1 MYFEKIRGQR
11 FAKKYLSNSIKSNM
25 ISHAYMFEG
34 PSGVGKNT
42 MARELAAT
50 LLEMENLFNSP
61 DYIEITPDGN
71 SIKIAQIRKLQSDI
85 LVKPYKSYKIY
96 VIDEAQKMTVEAQ
109 NALLKTLEEPPKY
122 AIIILIT
129 NNKESLL
136 DTIKSRCEIIKFT
149 PIPLVEVADYL
160 TQIGVDKNR
169 ASLLANFSRGSMQKA
184 IELSE
189 SEDFHIMRDEV
200 QKYVETFLTGSML
213 DIMDIQSSIEK
224 YKDNITNVLDLLV
237 NYFRDI
243 MMVKEN
249 VDSSMI
255 INLDRLVFIKNMSTK
270 ITYSQLSK
278 IIDIIEETKIQA
290 MDIMKCFK
298 SVCFMVS
305 SPITAEC
312 GCAGSG
318 KHYNAYGSRNMPG
331 FISGRCGNYGNFLCC
346 VRNSVRFGIKS
357 PRPGVWEQK
366 GSCHGNRIRLCRICF
381 RTGFIFQIKSI
392 RLLGIR
398 NSKDRIIQ
406 NR

>member
-42 MARELAAT
+42 MARDLATT

-189 SEDFHIMRDEV
+189 SEDFHIMREEV

-278 IIDIIEETKIQA
+278 IIDIIEETKNKLRSNCNFNISIQV
-290 MDIMKCFK
+290 MTLNIYE
-298 SVCFMVS
+298 V
-305 SPITAEC
+305 
-312 GCAGSG
+312 
-318 KHYNAYGSRNMPG
+318 
-331 FISGRCGNYGNFLCC
+331 
-346 VRNSVRFGIKS
+346 IK
-357 PRPGVWEQK
+357 
-366 GSCHGNRIRLCRICF
+366 
-381 RTGFIFQIKSI
+381 
-392 RLLGIR
+392 
-398 NSKDRIIQ
+398 
-406 NR
+406 

>member
-42 MARELAAT
+42 MARDLATT

-149 PIPLVEVADYL
+149 PIPLVEIADYL
-160 TQIGVDKNR
+160 TQTGVDKNR

-278 IIDIIEETKIQA
+278 IIDIIEETKNKLRSNCNFNISIQV
-290 MDIMKCFK
+290 MTLNIYE
-298 SVCFMVS
+298 V
-305 SPITAEC
+305 
-312 GCAGSG
+312 
-318 KHYNAYGSRNMPG
+318 
-331 FISGRCGNYGNFLCC
+331 
-346 VRNSVRFGIKS
+346 IK
-357 PRPGVWEQK
+357 
-366 GSCHGNRIRLCRICF
+366 
-381 RTGFIFQIKSI
+381 
-392 RLLGIR
+392 
-398 NSKDRIIQ
+398 
-406 NR
+406 

>member
-42 MARELAAT
+42 VARELATT

-160 TQIGVDKNR
+160 TQTGVDKNR

-278 IIDIIEETKIQA
+278 IIDIIEETKNKLRSNCNFNISIQV
-290 MDIMKCFK
+290 MTLNIYE
-298 SVCFMVS
+298 V
-305 SPITAEC
+305 
-312 GCAGSG
+312 
-318 KHYNAYGSRNMPG
+318 
-331 FISGRCGNYGNFLCC
+331 
-346 VRNSVRFGIKS
+346 IK
-357 PRPGVWEQK
+357 
-366 GSCHGNRIRLCRICF
+366 
-381 RTGFIFQIKSI
+381 
-392 RLLGIR
+392 
-398 NSKDRIIQ
+398 
-406 NR
+406 

>member
-42 MARELAAT
+42 MARELATT

-160 TQIGVDKNR
+160 TQTGVDKNR

-224 YKDNITNVLDLLV
+224 YKDNITNVLDLLI

-255 INLDRLVFIKNMSTK
+255 INLDRLVFIKNMSRK

-278 IIDIIEETKIQA
+278 IIDIIEETKTKLRSNCNFNISIQV
-290 MDIMKCFK
+290 MTLNIYE
-298 SVCFMVS
+298 V
-305 SPITAEC
+305 
-312 GCAGSG
+312 
-318 KHYNAYGSRNMPG
+318 
-331 FISGRCGNYGNFLCC
+331 
-346 VRNSVRFGIKS
+346 IK
-357 PRPGVWEQK
+357 
-366 GSCHGNRIRLCRICF
+366 
-381 RTGFIFQIKSI
+381 
-392 RLLGIR
+392 
-398 NSKDRIIQ
+398 
-406 NR
+406 

>member
-42 MARELAAT
+42 MARELATT

-160 TQIGVDKNR
+160 IQTGVDKNR

-278 IIDIIEETKIQA
+278 IIDIIEETKNKLRSNCNFNISIQV
-290 MDIMKCFK
+290 MTLNIYE
-298 SVCFMVS
+298 V
-305 SPITAEC
+305 
-312 GCAGSG
+312 
-318 KHYNAYGSRNMPG
+318 
-331 FISGRCGNYGNFLCC
+331 
-346 VRNSVRFGIKS
+346 IK
-357 PRPGVWEQK
+357 
-366 GSCHGNRIRLCRICF
+366 
-381 RTGFIFQIKSI
+381 
-392 RLLGIR
+392 
-398 NSKDRIIQ
+398 
-406 NR
+406 

>member
-160 TQIGVDKNR
+160 TQTGVDKNR

-224 YKDNITNVLDLLV
+224 YKDNITNVLDLLI

-255 INLDRLVFIKNMSTK
+255 INLDRLVFIKNMSRK

-278 IIDIIEETKIQA
+278 IIDIIEETKTKLRSNCNFNISIQV
-290 MDIMKCFK
+290 MTLNIYE
-298 SVCFMVS
+298 V
-305 SPITAEC
+305 
-312 GCAGSG
+312 
-318 KHYNAYGSRNMPG
+318 
-331 FISGRCGNYGNFLCC
+331 
-346 VRNSVRFGIKS
+346 IK
-357 PRPGVWEQK
+357 
-366 GSCHGNRIRLCRICF
+366 
-381 RTGFIFQIKSI
+381 
-392 RLLGIR
+392 
-398 NSKDRIIQ
+398 
-406 NR
+406 

>member
-42 MARELAAT
+42 MARDLATT

-160 TQIGVDKNR
+160 TQTGVDKNR

-278 IIDIIEETKIQA
+278 IIDIIEETKNKLRSNCNFNISIQV
-290 MDIMKCFK
+290 MTLNLYE
-298 SVCFMVS
+298 V
-305 SPITAEC
+305 
-312 GCAGSG
+312 
-318 KHYNAYGSRNMPG
+318 
-331 FISGRCGNYGNFLCC
+331 
-346 VRNSVRFGIKS
+346 IK
-357 PRPGVWEQK
+357 
-366 GSCHGNRIRLCRICF
+366 
-381 RTGFIFQIKSI
+381 
-392 RLLGIR
+392 
-398 NSKDRIIQ
+398 
-406 NR
+406 

>member
-42 MARELAAT
+42 MARELATT

-160 TQIGVDKNR
+160 TQTGVDKNR

-278 IIDIIEETKIQA
+278 IIDIIEETKNKLRSNCNFNISIQV
-290 MDIMKCFK
+290 MTLNIYE
-298 SVCFMVS
+298 V
-305 SPITAEC
+305 
-312 GCAGSG
+312 
-318 KHYNAYGSRNMPG
+318 
-331 FISGRCGNYGNFLCC
+331 
-346 VRNSVRFGIKS
+346 IK
-357 PRPGVWEQK
+357 
-366 GSCHGNRIRLCRICF
+366 
-381 RTGFIFQIKSI
+381 
-392 RLLGIR
+392 
-398 NSKDRIIQ
+398 
-406 NR
+406 

>member
-50 LLEMENLFNSP
+50 LLDMENLFNSP

-160 TQIGVDKNR
+160 TQTGVDKNR

-278 IIDIIEETKIQA
+278 IIDIIEETKNKLRSNCNFNISIQV
-290 MDIMKCFK
+290 M
-298 SVCFMVS
+298 
-305 SPITAEC
+305 TL
-312 GCAGSG
+312 
-318 KHYNAYGSRNMPG
+318 N
-331 FISGRCGNYGNFLCC
+331 ISE
-346 VRNSVRFGIKS
+346 VIK
-357 PRPGVWEQK
+357 
-366 GSCHGNRIRLCRICF
+366 
-381 RTGFIFQIKSI
+381 
-392 RLLGIR
+392 
-398 NSKDRIIQ
+398 
-406 NR
+406 

>member
-42 MARELAAT
+42 MARELATT

-160 TQIGVDKNR
+160 TQTGVDKNR

-255 INLDRLVFIKNMSTK
+255 INLDRLVFIKNMSRK

-278 IIDIIEETKIQA
+278 IIDIIEETKTKLRSNCNFNISIQV
-290 MDIMKCFK
+290 MTLNIYE
-298 SVCFMVS
+298 V
-305 SPITAEC
+305 
-312 GCAGSG
+312 
-318 KHYNAYGSRNMPG
+318 
-331 FISGRCGNYGNFLCC
+331 
-346 VRNSVRFGIKS
+346 IK
-357 PRPGVWEQK
+357 
-366 GSCHGNRIRLCRICF
+366 
-381 RTGFIFQIKSI
+381 
-392 RLLGIR
+392 
-398 NSKDRIIQ
+398 
-406 NR
+406 

>member
-42 MARELAAT
+42 MARDLATT

-136 DTIKSRCEIIKFT
+136 DTIKSRCDIIKFT

-160 TQIGVDKNR
+160 TQTGVDKNR

-278 IIDIIEETKIQA
+278 IIDIIEETKNKLRSNCNFNISIQV
-290 MDIMKCFK
+290 MTLNIYE
-298 SVCFMVS
+298 V
-305 SPITAEC
+305 
-312 GCAGSG
+312 
-318 KHYNAYGSRNMPG
+318 
-331 FISGRCGNYGNFLCC
+331 
-346 VRNSVRFGIKS
+346 IK
-357 PRPGVWEQK
+357 
-366 GSCHGNRIRLCRICF
+366 
-381 RTGFIFQIKSI
+381 
-392 RLLGIR
+392 
-398 NSKDRIIQ
+398 
-406 NR
+406 

>member
-278 IIDIIEETKIQA
+278 IIDIIEETKNKLRSNCNFNISIQV
-290 MDIMKCFK
+290 MTLNIYE
-298 SVCFMVS
+298 V
-305 SPITAEC
+305 
-312 GCAGSG
+312 
-318 KHYNAYGSRNMPG
+318 
-331 FISGRCGNYGNFLCC
+331 
-346 VRNSVRFGIKS
+346 IK
-357 PRPGVWEQK
+357 W
-366 GSCHGNRIRLCRICF
+366 
-381 RTGFIFQIKSI
+381 
-392 RLLGIR
+392 
-398 NSKDRIIQ
+398 
-406 NR
+406 